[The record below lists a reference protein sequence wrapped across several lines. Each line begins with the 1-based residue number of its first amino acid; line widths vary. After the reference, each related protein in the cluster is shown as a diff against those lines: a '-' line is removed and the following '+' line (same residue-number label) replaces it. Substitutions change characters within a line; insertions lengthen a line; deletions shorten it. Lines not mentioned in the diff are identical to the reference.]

1 MNANITKVQ
10 PLIEK
15 AFVEAIDQLT
25 KEESANLVS
34 DFYVQVDA
42 ETGELQI
49 YDDAERLM
57 NKVVIFDWVN
67 SPEEEDA
74 FNKKVAAAIKA
85 VLTILSTKNAF
96 DSTRLVKPFS
106 VSLTDEDFVVIEEL
120 IFIDDDMLLFDDPL
134 LKDLDTYLDNFL
146 YNLLADVEE
155 TPYLCN

>member
-25 KEESANLVS
+25 KEVSANLGS
-34 DFYVQVDA
+34 DVYVQGDA

-120 IFIDDDMLLFDDPL
+120 LFIDDDMLLLDDPL
-134 LKDLDTYLDNFL
+134 LKDLDTDLDNFL
-146 YNLLADVEE
+146 ANLLADVE
-155 TPYLCN
+155 

>member
-15 AFVEAIDQLT
+15 EFVEAIDQLT

-106 VSLTDEDFVVIEEL
+106 VSLSDEEFVVIEEL
-120 IFIDDDMLLFDDPL
+120 LFIDDDMLLLVDPL
-134 LKDLDTYLDNFL
+134 LKDLDADLDNFL
-146 YNLLADVEE
+146 ANLLADVE
-155 TPYLCN
+155 

>member
-15 AFVEAIDQLT
+15 AFVEALDQLT

-42 ETGELQI
+42 ETGEFQI

-120 IFIDDDMLLFDDPL
+120 LFIDDDMLLLDDPL
-134 LKDLDTYLDNFL
+134 LKDLDTDLDNFL
-146 YNLLADVEE
+146 ANLLADVE
-155 TPYLCN
+155 